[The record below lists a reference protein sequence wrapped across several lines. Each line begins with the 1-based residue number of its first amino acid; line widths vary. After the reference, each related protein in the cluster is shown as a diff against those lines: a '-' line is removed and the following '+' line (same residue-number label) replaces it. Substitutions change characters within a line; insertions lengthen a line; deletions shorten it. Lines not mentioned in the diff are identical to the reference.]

1 LKKLTSQV
9 QTDHITDEI
18 SRMFDYQFDGQT
30 EFTLPEFKKPTQE
43 FNIGLIV
50 GASGSG
56 KSNLLKEFGEEENIE
71 WDHNKAV
78 CSHFKNPEEAQD
90 RLSSVGFNSIPSWM
104 RPYHVLSTGER
115 FRSDLARRIKDNA
128 VIDEFTSVVDRNVAK
143 SCSNA
148 LQKFIRNKNFK
159 NVVFASCHYDIIDW
173 LQPDWVF
180 DTNSSK
186 VTTRGL
192 LRRPKIVL
200 EVVPCSHKIW
210 SYFAEHHY
218 LTGNIST
225 ATRCWIA
232 TWEGTV
238 VGFSSVVFFPSG
250 TIKEK
255 AWREHRTVILPD
267 FQGLGLGVRLSE
279 AVAKQ
284 FTVLGHRF
292 FSKTA
297 HPRLG
302 EYREAHPDKWRPTT
316 HNKQNRKKD
325 YEKELK
331 RLEKGETKIRT
342 FGGYSQELREKHK
355 ERVCYAHEFI
365 G

>member
-1 LKKLTSQV
+1 
-9 QTDHITDEI
+9 
-18 SRMFDYQFDGQT
+18 
-30 EFTLPEFKKPTQE
+30 
-43 FNIGLIV
+43 
-50 GASGSG
+50 
-56 KSNLLKEFGEEENIE
+56 
-71 WDHNKAV
+71 
-78 CSHFKNPEEAQD
+78 
-90 RLSSVGFNSIPSWM
+90 
-104 RPYHVLSTGER
+104 
-115 FRSDLARRIKDNA
+115 
-128 VIDEFTSVVDRNVAK
+128 
-143 SCSNA
+143 
-148 LQKFIRNKNFK
+148 
-159 NVVFASCHYDIIDW
+159 
-173 LQPDWVF
+173 
-180 DTNSSK
+180 
-186 VTTRGL
+186 
-192 LRRPKIVL
+192 L

-232 TWEGTV
+232 TWNGTP
-238 VGFSSVVFFPSG
+238 VGFSSVIFFPSG

-297 HPRLG
+297 HPRFG
-302 EYREAHPDKWRPTT
+302 EYREAHPEKWRPTT
-316 HNKQNRKKD
+316 HNKQNRKDD

-331 RLEKGETKIRT
+331 RIATGKKTSN

>member
-9 QTDHITDEI
+9 QVDNITSEI
-18 SRMFDYQFDGQT
+18 SRMFDYEFNGQT
-30 EFTLPEFKKPTQE
+30 EFVLPDFQKPTQE

-56 KSNLLKEFGEEENIE
+56 KSSLLKEFGQEENIV
-71 WDHNKAV
+71 WDKNKAV
-78 CSHFKNPEEAQD
+78 CSHFDSPEEAQE
-90 RLSSVGFNSIPSWM
+90 RLSCVGFNTIPSWM
-104 RPYHVLSTGER
+104 RPYHVLSTGEK
-115 FRSDLARRIKDNA
+115 FRSDLARRVKDNA

-148 LQKFIRNKNFK
+148 LQKFIRNKKIK

-173 LQPDWVF
+173 LQPDWVY

-186 VTTRGL
+186 VVTRGL
-192 LRRPKIVL
+192 LRRPKVVL
-200 EVVPCSHKIW
+200 EVVPCSPKIW
-210 SYFAEHHY
+210 PYFADHHY
-218 LTGNIST
+218 LTADISN
-225 ATRCWIA
+225 ASRCWLG
-232 TWEGTV
+232 TWEGTT
-238 VGFSSVVFFPSG
+238 VGFASVIFFPSG

-279 AVAKQ
+279 AVAQQ
-284 FTVLGHRF
+284 FTNIGHRF

-297 HPRLG
+297 HPRFG
-302 EYREAHPDKWRPTT
+302 EYREAHPEKWRPTT
-316 HNKQNRKKD
+316 HNKQHRKED
-325 YEKELK
+325 YEKELDRIASGK
-331 RLEKGETKIRT
+331 KKSPN
-342 FGGYSQELREKHK
+342 FGGYSKELREKHK